1 VALTFLTDDP
11 DFRPMPATRGET
23 VKVDLAAFYEIENRK
38 IRHIKMYKAYVQSN
52 LGLAAECASLCE
64 Q

>member
-11 DFRPMPATRGET
+11 DFHLKPAKKGET
-23 VKVDLAAFYEIENRK
+23 INVGLAAFYEIENSK

-52 LGLAAECASLCE
+52 LGLAVECASLCE

>member
-1 VALTFLTDDP
+1 
-11 DFRPMPATRGET
+11 MPATRGET

-52 LGLAAECASLCE
+52 LGLAVECASLCE